1 MTSADPYPRDGG
13 RFPVKLQERG
23 VEFSFPNCRSG
34 DPLIYGFNHRTGEAF
49 LFDLGSLERMAR
61 KKLLKISKIF
71 VSHTHIDHFVGFDRL
86 LRVNVPHRRVLE
98 FCGPPGIVANIQ
110 GKLAGYAWNLLARH
124 QIRFVIHELQEP
136 AGIASYKLQFEDG
149 FKLYPYEDFPHPDGT
164 VTTFKDGA
172 RIKATLVDHGI
183 PVASYRLCFP
193 PKYHVRSE
201 ELAKHDLRP
210 GPWLKRLLAALDD
223 RHAPATMKVEGKTYR
238 LTWLKDNLLDCYPE
252 FSVSYLTD
260 LRFCWENLVAV
271 KKLHHNTALLFCE
284 SAFSAADY
292 RRAIQKS
299 HLSTRQCALLAS
311 WVGSQRLE
319 NFHFSKIYSPR
330 THTLRTEA
338 VRYLTRY
345 RQLPFAQLCRQIER
359 EIALCQTC

>member
-1 MTSADPYPRDGG
+1 M
-13 RFPVKLQERG
+13 KLQERG
-23 VEFSFPNCRSG
+23 VEFSFPNGRSG
-34 DPLIYGFNHRTGEAF
+34 DPLVYGFNHRTGETF
-49 LFDLGSLERMAR
+49 LFDLGGLERLAR
-61 KKLLKISKIF
+61 KKLLKVSKIF

-86 LRVNVPHRRVLE
+86 LRINVPHRRVLE

-110 GKLAGYAWNLLARH
+110 GKLAGYAWNLLEHH
-124 QIRFVIHELQEP
+124 QIRFVIHELKTPER
-136 AGIASYKLQFEDG
+136 IASYRLQFEDG
-149 FKLYPYEDFPHPDGT
+149 FKLYPYDDFPHPDGT

-201 ELAKHDLRP
+201 VLGKHNLRP
-210 GPWLKRLLAALDD
+210 GPWLKQLLTALDD
-223 RHAPATMKVEGKTYR
+223 PQAPEEITVADKNYR
-238 LTWLKDNLLDCYPE
+238 IAWLKDNLLDCYPE

-271 KKLHHNTALLFCE
+271 KKLHQDTAVLLCE
-284 SAFSAADY
+284 SAFSAEDCQ
-292 RRAIQKS
+292 RAVQKA

-311 WVGSQRLE
+311 WVGSRRLE

-330 THTLRTEA
+330 TGALRSEA
-338 VRYLTRY
+338 ERYLKRY
-345 RQLPFAQLCRQIER
+345 QQLRPAQLRRQIEL
-359 EIALCQTC
+359 EIERCKQ